1 MLKSEMR
8 KSIEINREMEK
19 VITIMKLEYSELE
32 NGIRLIKLTG
42 RLDMEGTNSIDK
54 QFVQHCAGEN
64 VYVLVDLSRVNYLSS
79 IGIPMLITSAKAVA
93 NRGGRMAFL
102 TPQANV
108 KSVLD
113 ITGVS
118 NAIRIYK
125 DLETA
130 RERLM
135 LE

>member
-1 MLKSEMR
+1 
-8 KSIEINREMEK
+8 
-19 VITIMKLEYSELE
+19 MKLEYSELD
-32 NGIRLIKLTG
+32 NGIRVIKLFG
-42 RLDMEGTNSIDK
+42 RLDMDGTKIIDK

-64 VYVLVDLSRVNYLSS
+64 VFALVDLSHVNYLSS
-79 IGIPMLITSAKAVA
+79 IGIPLLITSAKAVA
-93 NRGGRMAFL
+93 SRGGRMAFL
-102 TPQANV
+102 NPRSNV

-130 RERLM
+130 KERLK
-135 LE
+135 LA

>member
-1 MLKSEMR
+1 
-8 KSIEINREMEK
+8 MEK
-19 VITIMKLEYSELE
+19 VINIMKIEYSELE

>member
-1 MLKSEMR
+1 
-8 KSIEINREMEK
+8 
-19 VITIMKLEYSELE
+19 MKLEYSELE
-32 NGIRLIKLTG
+32 NGIRLIQLTG
-42 RLDMEGTNSIDK
+42 RLDMEGTSQIDK

-64 VYVLVDLSRVNYLSS
+64 VFVLVDLSQVNYLSS
-79 IGIPMLITSAKAVA
+79 IGIPMLIASAKAVA

-102 TPQANV
+102 APQANV
-108 KSVLD
+108 RSVLD

-130 RERLM
+130 NERLM
-135 LE
+135 LA